1 MLGNFDEI
9 TKQGFNVD
17 DILAT
22 YNQNNDDDKTKTD
35 VEIQFAADRNA
46 KRKLNRQ
53 STLGLFR
60 SATNLQA
67 DQKLAQ
73 KELDRKDEKSA
84 LALPTSASTGKK
96 EFNLI
101 KPEENNFGDVSP
113 KDFIEYLKFSSG
125 VCGFTWFMI
134 FCVFTAATQILPTF
148 WLS

>member
-1 MLGNFDEI
+1 M
-9 TKQGFNVD
+9 
-17 DILAT
+17 
-22 YNQNNDDDKTKTD
+22 
-35 VEIQFAADRNA
+35 EIQFAADRNA

-67 DQKLAQ
+67 DQKLAK

-113 KDFIEYLKFSSG
+113 
-125 VCGFTWFMI
+125 
-134 FCVFTAATQILPTF
+134 
-148 WLS
+148 

>member
-67 DQKLAQ
+67 DQKLA
-73 KELDRKDEKSA
+73 
-84 LALPTSASTGKK
+84 
-96 EFNLI
+96 
-101 KPEENNFGDVSP
+101 
-113 KDFIEYLKFSSG
+113 
-125 VCGFTWFMI
+125 
-134 FCVFTAATQILPTF
+134 
-148 WLS
+148 